1 MRCDIYHYKYREEKY
16 MENISTKALSDQEL
30 DTVTGGITQ
39 NEALSVALNAA
50 NLTKDSID
58 LLKKVKLDY
67 EHGRKV
73 YEIEFYQGGFEY
85 EFDIDA
91 ASGAILKSKKD
102 WD

>member
-1 MRCDIYHYKYREEKY
+1 MGGTIHGKHQHKSSQRSGTGYCYRR
-16 MENISTKALSDQEL
+16 
-30 DTVTGGITQ
+30 

-50 NLTKDSID
+50 NLTRDSID

-91 ASGAILKSKKD
+91 ATGAILKSKKD